1 MRGCVYPGAVNQ
13 IVTIIG
19 PTVFVIILGY
29 LFRRLS
35 SASMVPI
42 MDVAMFVATPCL
54 AFYSMF
60 TSEIVLSQAVDL
72 WISLLF
78 VMTGTLVV
86 ARIVFLVLRQKHSG
100 LYLAIVF
107 ANMINIPLPIIYL
120 AFGEEGAALVLLMSI
135 PQAVLLYSVG
145 VYVASNKG
153 SMRQGLRTMLRTP
166 LIYAAV
172 LGLVLNLSGASLPA
186 VFVESVRFMGQAAV
200 PLMLLVLGSTIA
212 GFRFTRLGLTLGAG
226 FMRMGVGFG
235 LGLLIVWLLGLEG
248 LPRAV
253 VIFESA
259 MPAAVV
265 NVVLCAKY
273 KNQAE
278 LVASVV
284 LATTLAAI
292 AVIPALLY
300 FVT

>member
-1 MRGCVYPGAVNQ
+1 VSQ

-19 PTVFVIILGY
+19 PTVFVIFLGY

-42 MDVAMFVATPCL
+42 MDVAVFVATPCL

-60 TSEIVLSQAVDL
+60 TSEIVLREAAGL

-78 VMTGTLVV
+78 VMAGTLLV
-86 ARIVFLVLRQKHSG
+86 ARVVFALLRQKHSG

-120 AFGEEGAALVLLMSI
+120 AFGEEGAALVILMAI
-135 PQAVLLYSVG
+135 PQAILLYSVG
-145 VYVASNKG
+145 VYVASNRG
-153 SMRQGLRTMLRTP
+153 SIRTGLRTMLRTP

-172 LGLVLNLSGASLPA
+172 LGLALNLAGVSLPA

-212 GFRFTRLGLTLGAG
+212 GFRFTQLGLTLGAG

-248 LPRAV
+248 VPRAV
-253 VIFESA
+253 VIFEST
-259 MPAAVV
+259 MPAAVM

-273 KNQAE
+273 KNETE

-284 LATTLAAI
+284 LATTLAA
-292 AVIPALLY
+292 VVVVPALLY
-300 FVT
+300 FLT

>member
-1 MRGCVYPGAVNQ
+1 VYPGAVNQ
-13 IVTIIG
+13 TEIVAIIG
-19 PTVFVIILGY
+19 PTVFAIFLGY

-60 TSEIVLSQAVDL
+60 TSEIVFSEAVDL
-72 WISLLF
+72 WISLVF
-78 VMTGTLVV
+78 VMAGTLVV
-86 ARIVFLVLRQKHSG
+86 ARLAFAVLRQKHSG
-100 LYLAIVF
+100 LYLPIVF

-120 AFGEEGAALVLLMSI
+120 AFGETGAAQVILMSI
-135 PQAVLLYSVG
+135 PQAILVYSVG
-145 VYVASNKG
+145 VYVASRQG
-153 SMRQGLRTMLRTP
+153 SMRTGLRTMFRTP

-172 LGLVLNLSGASLPA
+172 IGLVLNLAGVSLPT
-186 VFVESVRFMGQAAV
+186 VFVDSLRFMGQAAV

-212 GFRFTRLGLTLGAG
+212 GFRITQIGLTLGAG
-226 FMRMGVGFG
+226 FIRIVVGLG
-235 LGLLIVWLLGLEG
+235 LGLLIVWLLGMEG
-248 LPRAV
+248 VPRAV

-259 MPAAVV
+259 MPGAVV
-265 NVVLCAKY
+265 TVVLCTKY

-278 LVASVV
+278 LVSSVV

-292 AVIPALLY
+292 GVVPALLY
-300 FVT
+300 FLT